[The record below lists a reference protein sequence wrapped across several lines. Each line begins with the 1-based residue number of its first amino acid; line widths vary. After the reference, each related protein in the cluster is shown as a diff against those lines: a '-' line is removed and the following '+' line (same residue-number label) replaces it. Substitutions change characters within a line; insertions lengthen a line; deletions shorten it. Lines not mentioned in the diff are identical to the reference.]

1 MKDAGKIIV
10 GIECSEDTAGRAQ
23 EVRVCAGGGL
33 TEGEKMVTEADM
45 HRGTC
50 VPLFQCPLPI

>member
-1 MKDAGKIIV
+1 MQERSLS

-33 TEGEKMVTEADM
+33 TGEGKKMVAEAGM
-45 HRGTC
+45 HRRTC
-50 VPLFQCPLPI
+50 VPLSQCPLPI